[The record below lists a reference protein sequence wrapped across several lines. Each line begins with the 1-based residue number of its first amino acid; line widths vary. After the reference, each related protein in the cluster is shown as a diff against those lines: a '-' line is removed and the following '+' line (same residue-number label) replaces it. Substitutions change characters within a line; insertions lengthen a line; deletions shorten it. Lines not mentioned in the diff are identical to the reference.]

1 MLSLNP
7 VMKNKFIASSI
18 LVTLVA
24 LAAAAISLAQSAS
37 QSPGRASNPSL
48 SQTEYYSRLRS
59 GTLASNLKGVGPRI
73 VTFTA

>member
-59 GTLASNLKGVGPRI
+59 GTLASNRKGSVLE
-73 VTFTA
+73 